1 MTASQDME
9 ASLTRMPTYHLV
21 QFATLTSHFVSEVRS
36 RWAAGRA
43 VPARCTSQWID
54 RLDAQAAM
62 AERVIARRIDNLDPP
77 A

>member
-1 MTASQDME
+1 MTASQDWE
-9 ASLTRMPTYHLV
+9 ARLSGMSTYHLV
-21 QFATLTSHFVSEVRS
+21 QFATLTSRFVSEVRS
-36 RWAAGRA
+36 RWAAGRP

>member
-1 MTASQDME
+1 MTVSQDWE
-9 ASLTRMPTYHLV
+9 ARLTRMSTYHLV
-21 QFATLTSHFVSEVRS
+21 QFATVTGHFVSEVRS
-36 RWAAGRA
+36 RRAAGKP

-62 AERVIARRIDNLDPP
+62 ADWLIARRIDNLDPP

>member
-1 MTASQDME
+1 MAAAPDWE
-9 ASLTRMPTYHLV
+9 VRLTRISTYHLV
-21 QFATLTSHFVSEVRS
+21 QFATLTGHFVSEVRS
-36 RWAAGRA
+36 RWATGRP

-62 AERVIARRIDNLDPP
+62 AERLIARRIDNLDPP